1 MALDLAFPT
10 PIWTEK
16 CTEDFSKLNYFTK
29 FITENNN
36 MVALNKSG
44 KTILSRCLD
53 TWKLFE
59 IKEILNKKFQK
70 FCTDILKAPKE
81 MEVAMTTSWL
91 TSTKQ
96 GGSIGVHRHMNNWYA
111 GLLYFDSDYAGASA
125 LQLHNPLM
133 SCTSFAPDVQPLFNV
148 NQGIQIPPTH
158 NLLVFFPAYLYHAT
172 SVQESTDT
180 RHSLAFN
187 FIPKRCGMTID
198 DFGTSD
204 SQYDIEWLSS

>member
-1 MALDLAFPT
+1 MALELQFPT

-16 CTEDFSKLNYFTK
+16 CTEDFSKLHYFTK
-29 FITENNN
+29 TISNHKN

-44 KTILSRCLD
+44 KTVLARCLD

-70 FCTDILKAPKE
+70 FCTDILGAPKE
-81 MEVAMTTSWL
+81 LEPAMTTSWL
-91 TSTKQ
+91 TSTAQ
-96 GGSIGVHRHMNNWYA
+96 DGHIGAHKHMNNWYA
-111 GLLYFDSDYAGASA
+111 GILYFDSNYSGASK

-133 SCTSFAPDVQPLFNV
+133 YCTSFAPDVDPLFNV
-148 NQGIQIPPTH
+148 NQGIEITPSH
-158 NLLVFFPAYLYHAT
+158 NLLVFFPAYLFHST

-198 DFGTSD
+198 MYGTSD
-204 SQYDIEWLSS
+204 SQYDIEWLNS

>member
-1 MALDLAFPT
+1 MYADQEGVKIIPALCD
-10 PIWTEK
+10 
-16 CTEDFSKLNYFTK
+16 
-29 FITENNN
+29 ENRQY
-36 MVALNKSG
+36 KP
-44 KTILSRCLD
+44 
-53 TWKLFE
+53 
-59 IKEILNKKFQK
+59 
-70 FCTDILKAPKE
+70 KA
-81 MEVAMTTSWL
+81 WL
-91 TSTKQ
+91 
-96 GGSIGVHRHMNNWYA
+96 GIVIA